1 MNTPADLSPNAS
13 RNPKLWLKETRATI
27 ALAVPMALTELA
39 FTAIVT
45 TDVIMMGRL
54 GSTSLAA
61 GTLAAQYFW
70 VFEFLAMGI
79 LSALAP
85 IIAQHLGAR
94 RFRRVRGTIR
104 QGFWVAILVAIPCG
118 LMIWN
123 AGSIFIFLGQ
133 DPVVA
138 TMGQAYMGYM
148 LIGLLPSL
156 WHAILGD
163 FLAAHERPRT
173 VLVICI
179 IGIAINAL
187 ANYAFMFG
195 HFGAP
200 AMGLAGAGVASAM
213 VMIFMFLAVLC
224 FVLTDRRLKRYHLL
238 GHFWRLDWP
247 QLRSIITVG
256 LPIAMMDTG
265 KLGSI
270 LVGSFLMGLIGID
283 ALAAYGVTV
292 QCVEV
297 LLIVPIGLM
306 QAASVRVGH
315 AAGAGNPQAT
325 TRAGLVAMSLGF
337 GFALLAAV
345 TFVFF
350 GELLVGIYFD
360 PAVAENGPAIAMAV
374 SFMAF
379 GALFLIADS
388 VQTITQG
395 ALMGLTDTQV
405 PMVLSLGSYAVS
417 LPAAAFF
424 GVYMGYGGQAIWL
437 SLALPLGVLALLF
450 IQRFRFKSRD
460 LDWLEGMLE

>member
-1 MNTPADLSPNAS
+1 
-13 RNPKLWLKETRATI
+13 
-27 ALAVPMALTELA
+27 MALTELA

-70 VFEFLAMGI
+70 VFEFLERGI

-85 IIAQHLGAR
+85 IIAQHLGTR
-94 RFRRVRGTIR
+94 RFRRVRGTVR
-104 QGFWVAILVAIPCG
+104 QGFWVAVLVAIPCG
-118 LMIWN
+118 LMVWN
-123 AGSIFIFLGQ
+123 TNAIFVLLGQ

-138 TMGQAYMGYM
+138 EMSQAYLRFM
-148 LIGLLPSL
+148 LIALIPSL
-156 WHAILGD
+156 WHGVLGD
-163 FLAAHERPRT
+163 FLAAHERPRA

-200 AMGLAGAGVASAM
+200 AIGLAGAGVASAI
-213 VMIFMFLAVLC
+213 VMIFMFLATLG

-247 QLRSIITVG
+247 QLRNIITVG
-256 LPIAMMDTG
+256 TPIAMMDTG

-270 LVGSFLMGLIGID
+270 LVGYFLMGLVGID
-283 ALAAYGVTV
+283 APAAFGVTV

-297 LLIVPIGLM
+297 LLIAPIGLM
-306 QAASVRVGH
+306 QAASVRVGL
-315 AAGAGNPQAT
+315 AAGAENPQAT
-325 TRAGLVAMSLGF
+325 SRAGLVSISLGF
-337 GFALLAAV
+337 GFALLSAV
-345 TFVFF
+345 VLVFF

-360 PAVAENGPAIAMAV
+360 TAVAENDAAITMAV
-374 SFMAF
+374 SLLVF
-379 GALFLIADS
+379 GALFLIIDS
-388 VQTITQG
+388 VHTITQG

-405 PMVLSLGSYAVS
+405 PMLLSLGSYAVS
-417 LPAAAFF
+417 LPAAAYF
-424 GVYMGYGGQAIWL
+424 GVYLGYSGQAIWL
-437 SLALPLGVLALLF
+437 SLAFPLGVLALLF

-460 LDWLEGMLE
+460 LAWLEGTLE